1 MMKKM
6 SKAELYSSAILD
18 EIFAEITPEEAEK
31 TTKRML
37 LAARIDD
44 GIKAKG
50 WKKKHL
56 AEALQKHPSE
66 VTKWLSG
73 THNFNS
79 DTLFDIERVLNIGLV
94 TLKDAPINQII
105 RFHVVVSEKVISTE
119 CSPFASFYTG
129 NSFVDL
135 YQGVK
140 SRQYSVSSY
149 N

>member
-1 MMKKM
+1 M
-6 SKAELYSSAILD
+6 SKAELYESKILD

-44 GIKAKG
+44 AIKAKG

-66 VTKWLSG
+66 ITKWLSG

-79 DTLFDIERVLNIGLV
+79 DTLFDIERVLNIELV
-94 TLKDAPINQII
+94 TLSDSPKELTV
-105 RFHVVVSEKVISTE
+105 RYYGVVSEKAVTTGCSTYWGFLE
-119 CSPFASFYTG
+119 GKSV
-129 NSFVDL
+129 VDF
-135 YQGVK
+135 YQGSK
-140 SRQYSVSSY
+140 LRQIAVSSH

>member
-1 MMKKM
+1 M
-6 SKAELYSSAILD
+6 SKAELYTSAILD

-94 TLKDAPINQII
+94 TLKDTPKNQVI
-105 RFHVVVSEKVISTE
+105 RFEAVISEKVITTT
-119 CSPFASFYTG
+119 SFPYIGFFTG
-129 NSFVDL
+129 QSFVDL

-140 SRQYSVSSY
+140 SRQYAVSS
-149 N
+149 NN